1 MQRWERRRRNRPRAE
16 VALWRIQLFIMANIR
31 GPMNADGKTIRVP
44 GAVKKLLLADEQVL
58 AVIKQSRLKA
68 AITPDSIIVTDQRI
82 IRYSP
87 SALGLHKE
95 IEDYRYE
102 DIANLKV
109 DKGILFATITA
120 RRRFMSQDLVLDK
133 LLKDQADYISR
144 VIQEKLRGM
153 SGAAASPPVAT
164 NQQTAATSPED
175 PLQVLKLRFARG
187 EITKEQFEEM
197 KRALE

>member
-1 MQRWERRRRNRPRAE
+1 
-16 VALWRIQLFIMANIR
+16 
-31 GPMNADGKTIRVP
+31 MNADGKTIRVP
-44 GAVKKLLLADEQVL
+44 SAAKKLLLADEQVL

-133 LLKDQADYISR
+133 LSKDHADYISR
-144 VIQEKLRGM
+144 VIQENLRRL
-153 SGAAASPPVAT
+153 SGATTSPVITDQQSPP
-164 NQQTAATSPED
+164 TSPED
-175 PLQVLKLRFARG
+175 PLQILKLRFARG

>member
-1 MQRWERRRRNRPRAE
+1 
-16 VALWRIQLFIMANIR
+16 
-31 GPMNADGKTIRVP
+31 MNGEGKTTKVP
-44 GAVKKLLLADEQVL
+44 NAVKQLLLADEQVL

-68 AITPDSIIVTDQRI
+68 AITPDSIIITNQRI

-87 SALGLHKE
+87 TALGLHKE

-102 DIANLKV
+102 DIANLRI
-109 DKGILFATITA
+109 DKGVMFATITA

-144 VIQEKLRGM
+144 VIQENLRRM
-153 SGAAASPPVAT
+153 SGATTSPVAT
-164 NQQTAATSPED
+164 SQQIPPTSPED

>member
-1 MQRWERRRRNRPRAE
+1 
-16 VALWRIQLFIMANIR
+16 
-31 GPMNADGKTIRVP
+31 MNEEGKRLKVP
-44 GAVKKLLLADEQVL
+44 GAIKRMLLADEQVM

-68 AITPDSIIVTDQRI
+68 AITPDSIIITNQRI

-87 SALGLHKE
+87 STLGLHKE

-102 DIANLKV
+102 DIANLKI

-120 RRRFMSQDLVLDK
+120 KRRFMSEDLILDK
-133 LLKDQADYISR
+133 LLKGRADYISR
-144 VIQEKLRGM
+144 LIQENLRRI
-153 SGAAASPPVAT
+153 SSAPASLVAA
-164 NQQTAATSPED
+164 NQQTRLTSPED

-197 KRALE
+197 KRVLE

>member
-1 MQRWERRRRNRPRAE
+1 
-16 VALWRIQLFIMANIR
+16 
-31 GPMNADGKTIRVP
+31 MNEEGRTVKVP
-44 GAVKKLLLADEQVL
+44 GAVKKILLADEQVT

-68 AITPDSIIVTDQRI
+68 ALTPDYIVITDQRI
-82 IRYSP
+82 IRCSP

-102 DIANLKV
+102 DIANLRI

-120 RRRFMSQDLVLDK
+120 KRRLMSEDLVLDK
-133 LLKDQADYISR
+133 LLKGQADYISR
-144 VIQEKLRGM
+144 AIQENLRRT
-153 SGAAASPPVAT
+153 SGASASPV
-164 NQQTAATSPED
+164 TASQPIPPASSED
-175 PLQVLKLRFARG
+175 SLQVLKLRFARG